1 MEVQSETLLTKYSA
15 HEKAAYLGALAG
27 LATAD
32 REASVEEVEHL
43 REIAHAAGLS
53 EEDEQKILQ
62 AAKDMSGIDLKNHL
76 DVLKGS
82 DLRYSLI
89 TDLIALA
96 KADDSY
102 TESERTMIEK
112 VAKYLNITEKQFSAL
127 DQLMNKAASEGR
139 SPEELASPNYLQSTG
154 MEQKFSNAG
163 FDMASVGKSLF
174 GFLGPVLLGS
184 LAGGA
189 LGKTSGSGAL
199 GGLGGALLGGLLQ
212 GKANT
217 GGMGLPGGLGGGLGS
232 LISGLNNGRN
242 NQSLGGLLG
251 KLLK

>member
-1 MEVQSETLLTKYSA
+1 MEVQSETLLTKYA
-15 HEKAAYLGALAG
+15 EHEKVAYLGALAG

-32 REASVEEVEHL
+32 REASEEEVEQL
-43 REIAHAAGLS
+43 REITHAAGLS
-53 EEDEQKILQ
+53 AEGEQNILD
-62 AAKDMSGIDLKNHL
+62 AAKDTSGDDLKKHL

-82 DLRYSLI
+82 PLRFSLI

-96 KADDSY
+96 KADGSY
-102 TESERTMIEK
+102 SEDERKMIEK
-112 VAKYLNITEKQFSAL
+112 VAKYLNIDEKQFSVL
-127 DQLMNKAASEGR
+127 DQLVNKAATEGH
-139 SPEELASPNYLQSTG
+139 SQEEIARPNYLQSTG

-163 FDMASVGKSLF
+163 LDIGSIGKSLF

-189 LGKTSGSGAL
+189 LGKTTGSGAL

-217 GGMGLPGGLGGGLGS
+217 GGTGLPGGMGGLGS
-232 LISGLNNGRN
+232 LISGLNTSRN

-251 KLLK
+251 KLLG

>member
-1 MEVQSETLLTKYSA
+1 MEVQSETLLTKFAA

-32 REASVEEVEHL
+32 READAEEVAHL
-43 REIAHAAGLS
+43 REIAHDAGLS
-53 EEDEQKILQ
+53 AEDEQKILD
-62 AAKDMSGIDLKNHL
+62 AAKDMTGMDLKNHL

-82 DLRYSLI
+82 TLRYSLI
-89 TDLIALA
+89 TDLISLA
-96 KADDSY
+96 KADGTY
-102 TESERTMIEK
+102 TDDEKRMVEK
-112 VAKYLNITEKQFSAL
+112 VAKYLNIDEKQFSAL
-127 DQLMNKAASEGR
+127 DQLVNKAATEGG
-139 SPEELASPNYLQSTG
+139 SPEEFASPDYLKSTG

-189 LGKTSGSGAL
+189 LGKTTGSGAL
-199 GGLGGALLGGLLQ
+199 GGLGGALLGGLIQ
-212 GKANT
+212 GRTNT
-217 GGMGLPGGLGGGLGS
+217 GGAGLPGGMGGLGS
-232 LISGLNNGRN
+232 LISGLNTSRN

-251 KLLK
+251 KLLR